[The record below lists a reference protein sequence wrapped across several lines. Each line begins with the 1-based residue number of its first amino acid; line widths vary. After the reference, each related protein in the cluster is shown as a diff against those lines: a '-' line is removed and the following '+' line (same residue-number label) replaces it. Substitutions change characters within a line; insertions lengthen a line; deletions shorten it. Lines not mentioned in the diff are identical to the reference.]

1 MNLECSSVVKNL
13 RRSFG
18 VLAVATLAAAPL
30 AASAQGWYAG
40 VGVGQA
46 DWDLIGEEDTSLKVF
61 GGYSF
66 NPNFA
71 VEFGYLDLG
80 EAEISGGGASASVT
94 ADGFTFA
101 GVGMFP
107 VSNNVNILGKLG
119 FFRWD
124 AEAEVTLPG
133 PVTMRAD
140 DSGTDVFYGF
150 GVQFDVNKSV
160 AVRAEYEIYDIDGE
174 DVDNI
179 GLSAVF
185 RF

>member
-1 MNLECSSVVKNL
+1 MRSENNLGLVV

-18 VLAVATLAAAPL
+18 ALALLALSAGPMAAH
-30 AASAQGWYAG
+30 AEGWYAG

-46 DWDLIGEEDTSLKVF
+46 DWDLIGEEDTSMKLF
-61 GGYSF
+61 GGYGF
-66 NPNFA
+66 NPNIA

-80 EAEISGGGASASVT
+80 EAEISGGGASASAT
-94 ADGFTFA
+94 ADGFTLA

-107 VSNNVNILGKLG
+107 VSSNVNILAKIGL
-119 FFRWD
+119 FNWD
-124 AEAEVTLPG
+124 AEAEVNLFGT
-133 PVTMRAD
+133 VMRAD

-150 GVQFDVNKSV
+150 GAQFDVNKSV
-160 AVRAEYEIYDIDGE
+160 AIRAEYEIYDIDGE